1 MAPWMLAAIGAAVLA
16 VVVLTVLRITGLRA
30 HRARQALE
38 PAAPPSPVP
47 AARLRRA
54 ANPREVTAVRAP
66 AVRLLLRDVLV
77 EAEIEHAEGSFRLRP
92 LGTSVAL
99 RLDEDVARMPVEPDA
114 VPSRKAPA
122 SRAHALLCDR
132 LVQDG
137 WEPCGRGE
145 AWYAHRYRRTLEL
158 PT

>member
-1 MAPWMLAAIGAAVLA
+1 
-16 VVVLTVLRITGLRA
+16 
-30 HRARQALE
+30 
-38 PAAPPSPVP
+38 
-47 AARLRRA
+47 
-54 ANPREVTAVRAP
+54 
-66 AVRLLLRDVLV
+66 
-77 EAEIEHAEGSFRLRP
+77 
-92 LGTSVAL
+92 
-99 RLDEDVARMPVEPDA
+99 MPVEPDA

>member
-16 VVVLTVLRITGLRA
+16 VVVITVLRITGLRS

-77 EAEIEHAEGSFRLRP
+77 EAEIEHAAEEQPHGR
-92 LGTSVAL
+92 
-99 RLDEDVARMPVEPDA
+99 
-114 VPSRKAPA
+114 
-122 SRAHALLCDR
+122 RADR
-132 LVQDG
+132 GHLAQV
-137 WEPCGRGE
+137 
-145 AWYAHRYRRTLEL
+145 RRTAQPRGGDGRRRRGGLERL
-158 PT
+158 PGAM

>member
-1 MAPWMLAAIGAAVLA
+1 MAPWMLATIGAGLLA
-16 VVVLTVLRITGLRA
+16 LLAITVLRITGLRA

-54 ANPREVTAVRAP
+54 VSPREVAAVRAP
-66 AVRLLLRDVLV
+66 AVRLRDVVV
-77 EAEIEHAEGSFRLRP
+77 EAEIMHAGDAFRLRP
-92 LGTSVAL
+92 LGSAATL
-99 RLDEDVARMPVEPDA
+99 PLDEDLVLMPVEQDA
-114 VPSRKAPA
+114 VPARHAVA

-132 LVQDG
+132 LTQAG
-137 WEPCGRGE
+137 WEPCGRGR
-145 AWYAHRYRRTLEL
+145 AWYAHRYRRTLGL

>member
-1 MAPWMLAAIGAAVLA
+1 MASWMIAAIGA
-16 VVVLTVLRITGLRA
+16 TVLGVLVITVVRSTGLRA

-38 PAAPPSPVP
+38 PHAPPSPVP

-54 ANPREVTAVRAP
+54 VNPREVTAVRAP
-66 AVRLLLRDVLV
+66 AVRLPLHDVVV
-77 EAEIEHAEGSFRLRP
+77 EAEIEHAGGAFRLRP
-92 LGTSVAL
+92 LGASEAL
-99 RLDEDVARMPVEPDA
+99 RLDEDLVRMPVESDA

>member
-1 MAPWMLAAIGAAVLA
+1 MAPWILAAIGAAVLA
-16 VVVLTVLRITGLRA
+16 VLVITVLRTTGLRA

-38 PAAPPSPVP
+38 PAAPASPVP

-77 EAEIEHAEGSFRLRP
+77 EAEIEHAAGTFRLRP
-92 LGTSVAL
+92 LGTSEAL
-99 RLDEDVARMPVEPDA
+99 RLDEDVARMPVESDA

-132 LVQDG
+132 LVQGG

>member
-1 MAPWMLAAIGAAVLA
+1 MEPWMLAAIGAAVLA
-16 VVVLTVLRITGLRA
+16 VLVVTVLRTTGLRA

-38 PAAPPSPVP
+38 PSAPPSPVP

-54 ANPREVTAVRAP
+54 VNPREVTAVRAP
-66 AVRLLLRDVLV
+66 AVRLLLRDVVV
-77 EAEIEHAEGSFRLRP
+77 EAEIEHAGGAFRLRP
-92 LGTSVAL
+92 VGASTAL
-99 RLDEDVARMPVEPDA
+99 RLDEDLVRMPVEPYG

-137 WEPCGRGE
+137 WEPCGRG
-145 AWYAHRYRRTLEL
+145 ATWYAHRYRRTLEV

>member
-1 MAPWMLAAIGAAVLA
+1 MAPWVLAAIGAAVLA
-16 VVVLTVLRITGLRA
+16 ILVISVLRSTGLRA
-30 HRARQALE
+30 HRTRQALE
-38 PAAPPSPVP
+38 PPAPPSPVP
-47 AARLRRA
+47 GARLQRA
-54 ANPREVTAVRAP
+54 VSPREVTAVRAP
-66 AVRLLLRDVLV
+66 AVRLPLRDVVV
-77 EAEIEHAEGSFRLRP
+77 EGEIEHAGGAFRLRP
-92 LGTSVAL
+92 VGASEAL
-99 RLDEDVARMPVEPDA
+99 RLDDDVVGMPVDGAA

>member
-1 MAPWMLAAIGAAVLA
+1 MAPSMLAAIGAAVLA
-16 VVVLTVLRITGLRA
+16 VLVVTVLRTTGLRA

-38 PAAPPSPVP
+38 PSAPPSPVP
-47 AARLRRA
+47 AARLRRMVS
-54 ANPREVTAVRAP
+54 PREVIAIRAP

-77 EAEIEHAEGSFRLRP
+77 EAEIEHAGGAFRLCP
-92 LGTSVAL
+92 TGPSEWL
-99 RLDEDVARMPVEPDA
+99 RLDEDLGRMPVEPDA

>member
-1 MAPWMLAAIGAAVLA
+1 M
-16 VVVLTVLRITGLRA
+16 
-30 HRARQALE
+30 
-38 PAAPPSPVP
+38 
-47 AARLRRA
+47 
-54 ANPREVTAVRAP
+54 TAVRAP

-77 EAEIEHAEGSFRLRP
+77 EAEIEHAAGTFRLRP
-92 LGTSVAL
+92 LGTSAAL
-99 RLDEDVARMPVEPDA
+99 RLARMPVEPDA
-114 VPSRKAPA
+114 VPSRKALA